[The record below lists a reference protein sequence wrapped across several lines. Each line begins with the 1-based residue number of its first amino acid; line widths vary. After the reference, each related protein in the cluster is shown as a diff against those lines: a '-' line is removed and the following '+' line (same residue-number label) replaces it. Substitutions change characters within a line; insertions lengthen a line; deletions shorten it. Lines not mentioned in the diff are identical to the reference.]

1 MFKNS
6 PGLGVAGL
14 ESGPS
19 TWVDGAGK
27 GTHAESVISGSSEGK
42 AEIRLLRDDY
52 KLEKHMLDGY
62 RNILVSQEGDLKQG
76 KEVKRGTGRS
86 SRRVKVW

>member
-1 MFKNS
+1 M
-6 PGLGVAGL
+6 
-14 ESGPS
+14 
-19 TWVDGAGK
+19 
-27 GTHAESVISGSSEGK
+27 ISGSSEGK
-42 AEIRLLRDDY
+42 AGILTLWDDY

>member
-1 MFKNS
+1 M
-6 PGLGVAGL
+6 
-14 ESGPS
+14 
-19 TWVDGAGK
+19 
-27 GTHAESVISGSSEGK
+27 
-42 AEIRLLRDDY
+42 RDDY